1 MCLRSTRPA
10 VQICL
15 GVPIKFCGAGGRPE
29 VHRGQACHFEG
40 GEMSSDPNVEIKI
53 RKLIA
58 LIMLIVLAIAA
69 LALAAVSGHM
79 PSLDWWNV
87 KY

>member
-1 MCLRSTRPA
+1 
-10 VQICL
+10 
-15 GVPIKFCGAGGRPE
+15 
-29 VHRGQACHFEG
+29 
-40 GEMSSDPNVEIKI
+40 MSSDPNVEIKI